1 MSKEPAPDED
11 NTAVEDEDDSILEFT
26 EETPAKKQRLTDKV
40 DTALIGYL
48 SKTEVKDANYHFCMG
63 IAENMRK
70 MTDAQA
76 SYAKIRIQQVRYEV
90 EFPQFH
96 NSNVIPSGATTDN
109 IHLQ

>member
-11 NTAVEDEDDSILEFT
+11 NTAVEDEDDSILEFM

-40 DTALIGYL
+40 DTALIGYF

-76 SYAKIRIQQVRYEV
+76 SYAKIRIQQVMYEV

-96 NSNVIPSGATTDN
+96 NSNVIPSGATTDIN
-109 IHLQ
+109 LQ